1 MQKVRSYPLAEPGV
15 PELRSAGRFLWW
27 IAGRQRYTLLA
38 GMGWGVL
45 WMGAQA
51 VAPAALGRAIDA
63 GVRGH
68 DRAALLGWSG
78 VLLALGVSQA
88 VTGTIRH
95 RLAVANYLG
104 AVYRTQQVVLRH
116 AVRLG
121 GSLPARIPAGEA
133 ANVSATDAVAVGRCL
148 DITARLA
155 GATVSFLLVSVLLLG
170 TSVPLGL
177 LVLLGVPALLLG
189 VTPLL
194 GPLHRRQRAQ
204 RAELA
209 AASTLAADTV
219 SGLRVLRGIGGEREF
234 AGRYRAASQ
243 RVRAAGVDVARVEAS
258 LDALQVLL
266 PGLLVVAVTVVGARL
281 ALDRR
286 ITPGQLVAC
295 YGYAAFLVTPLR
307 TATEAADK
315 TTRALVAAGRIVALL
330 ALQPLR
336 AEPADPAAE
345 PPTGVGL
352 LDPRTGAEVA
362 PGLLTALAAAEPVEA
377 SALIDRLGG
386 HAGGEALLG
395 DVRLA
400 DLPLPVVRRRVL
412 VSDASPW
419 LFRGRLRDELDPFG
433 RAGDEQV
440 RAALEVA
447 SAGDILQALPGG
459 LDTELEER
467 ARELSGGQRQRLVL
481 ARALLAGAE
490 VLLLDEPTSSVDAH
504 TEARIA
510 RRLRAARSGR
520 TTLVSSTSPLVLEQ
534 ADVVLLLIEGRV
546 VARGTHAELLATPA
560 YRSVVARD
568 DVLA

>member
-1 MQKVRSYPLAEPGV
+1 MARVRSYPLTDPGA
-15 PELRSAGRFLWW
+15 PELRSASRFLRW
-27 IAGRQRYTLLA
+27 IAGRQRRTLIA

-68 DRAALLGWSG
+68 DRAALLGWAG
-78 VLLALGVSQA
+78 VLLALGASQA

-95 RLAVANYLG
+95 RFAVANYLG

-116 AVRLG
+116 AVHLG
-121 GSLPARIPAGEA
+121 GSLADRVPAGEA
-133 ANVSATDAVAVGRCL
+133 ANISATDAVAIGRCL

-219 SGLRVLRGIGGEREF
+219 GGLRVLRGIGGEREF
-234 AGRYRAASQ
+234 AERYRAASQ

-336 AEPADPAAE
+336 AEPAVPATE

-362 PGLLTALAAAEPVEA
+362 PGLFTALAAAEPVEA

-386 HAGGEALLG
+386 HAVGEALLG

-433 RAGDEQV
+433 RAGAEQV

-447 SAGDILQALPGG
+447 SAEDILQALPGG
-459 LDTELEER
+459 LDAELTER

-481 ARALLAGAE
+481 ARALLTGAE
-490 VLLLDEPTSSVDAH
+490 ILLLDEPTSSVDAH

-520 TTLVSSTSPLVLEQ
+520 TTLVSSTSPLLLEQ
-534 ADVVLLLIEGRV
+534 ADVVLLLVKGQV
-546 VARGTHAELLATPA
+546 VARGTHAELLATSA
-560 YRSVVARD
+560 YRSVVARE